1 MKKSLL
7 VILAAPSG
15 TGKSTICKE
24 LIKKNK
30 KWEFSVSV
38 TTRTPRDGEIDG
50 KDYTFISNSDFE
62 HYVKFGDFIE
72 WEIVHGNKYGTLW
85 SSVEDAIDSSKVMIF
100 DIDVKGGLA
109 IKEEYPD
116 NTILLF
122 IEPPGDNI
130 NEQKE
135 PIPTEI
141 TKIQGCGTAM
151 WQFSSEI
158 DKLSKMSQSPT
169 REEWIDSVAILH
181 NSIIEKLE
189 PSWQKASQFYF

>member
-1 MKKSLL
+1 MKNSLL

-38 TTRTPRDGEIDG
+38 TTRIPRDGEIDG

-62 HYVKFGDFIE
+62 HFVKFGDFIE
-72 WEIVHGNKYGTLW
+72 WEIVHGNKYGTPW
-85 SSVEDAIDSSKVMIF
+85 SSVEDTISSSKVMIF

-116 NTILLF
+116 STILLF
-122 IEPPGDNI
+122 IEPPGENI

-135 PIPTEI
+135 ALNDRLVKRGNEQELAIKHRLKRFETEMQYKEKFDHSFI
-141 TKIQGCGTAM
+141 NKDLNKTVEK
-151 WQFSSEI
+151 
-158 DKLSKMSQSPT
+158 
-169 REEWIDSVAILH
+169 V
-181 NSIIEKLE
+181 EKLI
-189 PSWQKASQFYF
+189 KRNIK

>member
-1 MKKSLL
+1 MKNSLL

-38 TTRTPRDGEIDG
+38 TTRIPRDGEVDG
-50 KDYTFISNSDFE
+50 KDYTFISNSEFE
-62 HYVKFGDFIE
+62 HFVKFGDFIE
-72 WEIVHGNKYGTLW
+72 WEIVHGNKYGTPW
-85 SSVEDAIDSSKVMIF
+85 SSVENAISDSKVMIF

-122 IEPPGDNI
+122 IEPPGENI

-135 PIPTEI
+135 ALNDRLVKRGNEQELAIKHRLKRFETEMQYKEKFDYSFI
-141 TKIQGCGTAM
+141 NKDLNKTV
-151 WQFSSEI
+151 
-158 DKLSKMSQSPT
+158 DK
-169 REEWIDSVAILH
+169 V
-181 NSIIEKLE
+181 EKLI
-189 PSWQKASQFYF
+189 KRKIK

>member
-7 VILAAPSG
+7 VILAAQSG

-109 IKEEYPD
+109 IKEE
-116 NTILLF
+116 
-122 IEPPGDNI
+122 
-130 NEQKE
+130 
-135 PIPTEI
+135 
-141 TKIQGCGTAM
+141 
-151 WQFSSEI
+151 
-158 DKLSKMSQSPT
+158 
-169 REEWIDSVAILH
+169 
-181 NSIIEKLE
+181 
-189 PSWQKASQFYF
+189 

>member
-1 MKKSLL
+1 MKNSLL

-38 TTRTPRDGEIDG
+38 TTRIPRNGEVDG
-50 KDYTFISNSDFE
+50 KDYTFISNSEFE
-62 HYVKFGDFIE
+62 HFVKFGDFIE
-72 WEIVHGNKYGTLW
+72 WEIVHGNKYGTPW
-85 SSVEDAIDSSKVMIF
+85 SSVEDAISDSKVMIF

-135 PIPTEI
+135 ALNDRLVKRGNEQELAIKHRLKRFETEMQYKEKFDYSFI
-141 TKIQGCGTAM
+141 NKDLNKTV
-151 WQFSSEI
+151 
-158 DKLSKMSQSPT
+158 DK
-169 REEWIDSVAILH
+169 V
-181 NSIIEKLE
+181 EKLI
-189 PSWQKASQFYF
+189 KRKIK

>member
-1 MKKSLL
+1 MKNSLL

-38 TTRTPRDGEIDG
+38 TTRIPRDGEVDG
-50 KDYTFISNSDFE
+50 KDYTFISNSEFE
-62 HYVKFGDFIE
+62 HFVKFGDFIE
-72 WEIVHGNKYGTLW
+72 WEIVHGNKYGTPW
-85 SSVEDAIDSSKVMIF
+85 SSVEDAISDSKVMIF

-135 PIPTEI
+135 ALHELLVKRGKEQELAIKHRLKRFETE
-141 TKIQGCGTAM
+141 M
-151 WQFSSEI
+151 QF
-158 DKLSKMSQSPT
+158 K
-169 REEWIDSVAILH
+169 
-181 NSIIEKLE
+181 EKLDHSFINKDLNKTVDKVE
-189 PSWQKASQFYF
+189 KLIKRKIK

>member
-1 MKKSLL
+1 MKNSLL

-38 TTRTPRDGEIDG
+38 TTRIPRDGEVDG
-50 KDYTFISNSDFE
+50 KDYTFISNSEFE
-62 HYVKFGDFIE
+62 HFVKFGDFIE
-72 WEIVHGNKYGTLW
+72 WEIVHGNKYGTPW
-85 SSVEDAIDSSKVMIF
+85 SSVEDAISDSKVMIF

-135 PIPTEI
+135 ALNDRLVKRGNEQELAIKHRLKRFETEMQYKEKFDYSFI
-141 TKIQGCGTAM
+141 NKDLNKTV
-151 WQFSSEI
+151 
-158 DKLSKMSQSPT
+158 DK
-169 REEWIDSVAILH
+169 V
-181 NSIIEKLE
+181 EKLI
-189 PSWQKASQFYF
+189 KRKIK